1 MTDTRTS
8 RSGTAVAWVLYV
20 LQVLGSALL
29 ALFAITSVFMTDS
42 CGSVSAADEPA
53 VCNTSYFGTV
63 LFGYW
68 IALAVLLVLVP
79 IVIVRSSRRGQAAWV
94 RALGGL
100 VLAGALTVLF
110 VVLMVR

>member
-1 MTDTRTS
+1 MTDTRTT
-8 RSGTAVAWVLYV
+8 RSGTAAAWVIYV
-20 LQVLGSALL
+20 LQLLGSAVLALL
-29 ALFAITSVFMTDS
+29 AVTSVFMTDS

-53 VCNTSYFGTV
+53 VCDTTYFGSV

-79 IVIVRSSRRGQAAWV
+79 VAIVRASRRGQLTWV

-100 VLAGALTVLF
+100 VLAAALTVLF

>member
-1 MTDTRTS
+1 VTDTTAPT
-8 RSGTAVAWVLYV
+8 RSSTAAAWIVYV
-20 LQVLGSALL
+20 LQLLGSAVL
-29 ALFAITSVFMTDS
+29 ALLAITSVFMTDS
-42 CGSVSAADEPA
+42 CGSVADEPA
-53 VCNTSYFGTV
+53 VCDTTYFGSV

-79 IVIVRSSRRGQAAWV
+79 VAIVRASRRGRAAWL
-94 RALGGL
+94 RALAGL